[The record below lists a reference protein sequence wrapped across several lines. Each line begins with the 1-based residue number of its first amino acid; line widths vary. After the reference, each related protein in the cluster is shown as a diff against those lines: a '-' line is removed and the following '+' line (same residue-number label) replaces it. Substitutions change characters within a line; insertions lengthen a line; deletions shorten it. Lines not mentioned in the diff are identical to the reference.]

1 VTETT
6 ASEPVLVDSSG
17 WLEYITNDSKANLF
31 APYLEAD
38 LIVLMPTIVI
48 FEVRKILLGKV
59 SRTLADFFYST
70 AQRKTIVGFDETL
83 AIKSVACSVLYKLPM
98 ADSIIYATADFHKA
112 KLITSDSHFSELPGV
127 VLL

>member
-1 VTETT
+1 MTETT
-6 ASEPVLVDSSG
+6 ASESVIVDSSG
-17 WLEYITNDSKANLF
+17 WLEYITGDSKAHLF

-38 LIVLMPTIVI
+38 IVVLVPTIVI

-83 AIKSVACSVLYKLPM
+83 AIKSAENSVLYKLPM
-98 ADSIIYATADFHKA
+98 ADAIIYATAEFHKA
-112 KLITSDSHFSELPGV
+112 KLITSDGHFSDLPGV

>member
-6 ASEPVLVDSSG
+6 ASESVIVDSSG
-17 WLEYITNDSKANLF
+17 WLEYITGDSKAHLF

-38 LIVLMPTIVI
+38 IVVLVPTIVI

-83 AIKSVACSVLYKLPM
+83 AIKSAENSVLYKLPM
-98 ADSIIYATADFHKA
+98 ADAIIYATAEFHKA
-112 KLITSDSHFSELPGV
+112 KLITSDSHFSDLPGV